1 MAKGGKSSGMSF
13 ARRLVISATSAALT
27 FVTVLAILAAGA
39 LWIFNSDG
47 PKTSDGLPAVVVLR
61 PGAGLHEIANTLE
74 QGKVIRSAS
83 LFAAA
88 AQFTGAARKLKAG
101 EYEFASRASMSA
113 VLEKIRKGEVA
124 RHSVTIP
131 EGVTAE
137 MAVDILMA
145 ENILTGAAPVP
156 AEGAILPDT
165 YDIRRGEDRGEVLER
180 MTAARDKLLAQ
191 LWAQRI
197 PGLPFK
203 TPEEAVIMASIVEKE
218 TAKPS
223 ERPMIA
229 RVFINR
235 LEQGMKL
242 QTDPTVIYGITRGR
256 PLGRGIRRSELD
268 APTPYNTYA
277 IYGMPPTPIAN
288 PGRESLAAVL
298 SPPQGGWLYFVA
310 DGTGGHAFA
319 ATLEEHNANV
329 LKWRGIERQ
338 KAGEAE
344 TPPVVEDAPPPAAEA
359 PHAEPAK
366 PAPPAKK
373 GH

>member
-1 MAKGGKSSGMSF
+1 MSF
-13 ARRLVISATSAALT
+13 FRRIFISLISAVLT
-27 FVTVLAILAAGA
+27 FGVVLAVLVVGA
-39 LWIFNSDG
+39 IWLFNSDG
-47 PKTSDGLPAVVVLR
+47 PKSPDGRPVAVVLR
-61 PGAGLHEIANTLE
+61 PGAGLHEIANSLE
-74 QGKVIRSAS
+74 QGHVIRSAS
-83 LFAAA
+83 IFAAA
-88 AQFTGAARKLKAG
+88 AQATGVGRKLKAG

-113 VLEKIRKGEVA
+113 VLDKLRRGEVA
-124 RHSVTIP
+124 RHFVTIP

-145 ENILTGAAPVP
+145 QTILTGAAPVP
-156 AEGAILPDT
+156 PEGAILPDT
-165 YDIRRGEDRGEVLER
+165 YDVRRGEDRGAVLER
-180 MTAARDKLLAQ
+180 MTNARDKLLAQ
-191 LWAQRI
+191 LWRQRA
-197 PGLPFK
+197 PDLPFR

-235 LEQGMKL
+235 LQQGIRL

-277 IYGMPPTPIAN
+277 ISGLPPTPIAN
-288 PGRESLAAVL
+288 PGRESLAAVM
-298 SPPQGGWLYFVA
+298 SPPEGEWLYFVA

-329 LKWRGIERQ
+329 AKWRIIEHQ
-338 KAGEAE
+338 KAGMAEAAP
-344 TPPVVEDAPPPAAEA
+344 TVEDTPPPAAEPA
-359 PHAEPAK
+359 PPVAETHKAEPAHK
-366 PAPPAKK
+366 PEPAHKK